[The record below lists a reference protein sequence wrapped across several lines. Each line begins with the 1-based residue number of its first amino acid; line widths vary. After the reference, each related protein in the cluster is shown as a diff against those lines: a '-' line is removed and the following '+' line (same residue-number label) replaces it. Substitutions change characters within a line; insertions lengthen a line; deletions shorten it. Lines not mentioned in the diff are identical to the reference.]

1 MDAADRPISEVK
13 PRSGRAAV
21 RSAIVLPADP
31 GAMRIGGI
39 ASFIRSFV
47 RFAPD
52 DFELAFVG
60 VSADQPLRAWTEA
73 EFESRRIGFFPVLRA
88 DTTRRGRVPL
98 ALRFSLALARHGRP
112 SGLETSI
119 LQFHRPGTDLAFRR
133 TGAARIRFVHLS
145 TTDLTHAGAESRWRS
160 MGSLLRRVERDSLRR
175 MDRAYVVNSDAA
187 TAYRQRWPEL
197 ADRIKF
203 LPNFFDD
210 TIFGPIANERRER
223 LRAETLTRLD
233 LPADTRLLLF
243 CGRLDGQKDPVLLL
257 DAFTALRARRPDV
270 GLVIVGDGELTNVL
284 RTRIRGAGLGS
295 VIHMMGTQPRPRV
308 NELMNVSELLVLA
321 SRFETGPTVGYEALA
336 TGLPV
341 VTTPVGEVARI
352 VGDSGA
358 GAVAADHRPTA
369 LAAAIDEVLNADR
382 GALSAL
388 ARSASAPFAARAVL
402 APVYRW
408 HRDVSASG

>member
-1 MDAADRPISEVK
+1 MTH
-13 PRSGRAAV
+13 RSDRAAV
-21 RSAIVLPADP
+21 QSVIVLPADP

-39 ASFIRSFV
+39 ASFVRSFV

-52 DFELAFVG
+52 DFELGFVG
-60 VSADQPLRAWTEA
+60 VTADEPLRAWTEA
-73 EFESRRIGFFPVLRA
+73 EFEGRRIGFFPVVRA
-88 DTTRRGRVPL
+88 GTTSRARIPL

-112 SGLETSI
+112 SGLEGSI
-119 LQFHRPGTDLAFRR
+119 LQFHRPGTDLVFRG
-133 TGAARIRFVHLS
+133 TGSARVRFVHLS
-145 TTDLTHAGAESRWRS
+145 TTDLTHPGAESRWRRI
-160 MGSLLRRVERDSLRR
+160 GPLLRRVERDSLQR

-187 TAYRQRWPEL
+187 AAYRQQWPEL
-197 ADRIKF
+197 ADRIEF

-210 TIFGPIANERRER
+210 TLFGSIPDDQRAR

-243 CGRLDGQKDPVLLL
+243 CGRLDGQKDPVLLI
-257 DAFTALRARRPDV
+257 DAFMALRARRPDV
-270 GLVIVGDGELTNVL
+270 GLMIVGDGELTNSL

-295 VIHMMGTQPRPRV
+295 AIHMMGTQSRPRV
-308 NELMNVSELLVLA
+308 NELMNVSELLVLT

-352 VGDSGA
+352 VSDVGA
-358 GAVAADHRPTA
+358 GAVAADRRPTT
-369 LAAAIDEVLNADR
+369 LAAAMDEVLHADQA
-382 GALSAL
+382 ALRAL

-408 HRDVSASG
+408 HREVSASG